1 MGRLEHLLMRV
12 HDGVATPEEGVE
24 FEAMGGADAAREWAS
39 VRAQLG
45 AAVLGSVD
53 VADDVMELLVEPA
66 YAADL
71 RAGLMVP
78 IDVSDAVMEALS
90 DLPGMERMAFAD
102 GESDPSRRAEQ
113 ANRFLRDGD
122 ARAAMAEQ
130 AQLGSELR
138 AALAV
143 DAGIDVWGAIAGS
156 IGADG
161 DEADVPGWNQTAAVL
176 REAVGARSA
185 IDLADAVMAR
195 VAPPVRRPVPMW
207 ASLGIPAGLMAAA
220 AAALIALVTGG
231 PPSGPDYTADVR
243 HTVGIDLL
251 LASTNDARVEDIQTA
266 GDLVAQVV
274 RFDDDGPTFIIL
286 DDPDDAPAVDSPGA
300 PL

>member
-1 MGRLEHLLMRV
+1 M
-12 HDGVATPEEGVE
+12 
-24 FEAMGGADAAREWAS
+24 
-39 VRAQLG
+39 RAQLG

-53 VADDVMELLVEPA
+53 VADDVMELLVDPSYGA
-66 YAADL
+66 NL
-71 RAGLMVP
+71 RSAVAVP
-78 IDVSDAVMEALS
+78 FDIADAVMDGLA
-90 DLPGMERMAFAD
+90 DIPAMERMAFAD

-113 ANRFLRDGD
+113 ANRFLRDGE

-130 AQLGSELR
+130 DQLGAEVR
-138 AALAV
+138 AAVA
-143 DAGIDVWGAIAGS
+143 DAAGIDVWAAVAGS
-156 IGADG
+156 IGADV
-161 DEADVPGWNQTAAVL
+161 DEAEVPGWDQTAAML
-176 REAVGARSA
+176 REAVGARSR
-185 IDLADAVMAR
+185 IDVADAVMAR

-220 AAALIALVTGG
+220 AAALIALVSGG
-231 PPSGPDYTADVR
+231 SPAGPDYTADVR
-243 HTVGIDLL
+243 RTVGIDFH

-274 RFDDDGPTFIIL
+274 RFDDDGPTFIML